1 MASNNS
7 SVFQVF
13 EEGMVINR
21 LCRICYNDRGY
32 VEPSGRRGKSSNK
45 TYHNELGE
53 DSSGAYEARKGFGHE
68 EWLANEVV
76 ITSARKGWCQ
86 GFIQQKGQPA
96 DVEFNAAL
104 WTRFSDKGDKDHGK
118 CWLVGFVVHLNY
130 VGCGGEGTK
139 SVQMALPKGIVD
151 DEGSVVDQCV
161 IKPNILYPKGCL
173 KILPRKFW
181 VEIPRK
187 LIASYHYVWLKREK
201 SKNQAIFD
209 WVQTQYQEFL
219 ESKEVLDSTE
229 GHEFEAGGQVEH
241 RLQEDSAA
249 IQLNSRNDPATIKC
263 MAKVRTRQA
272 KFRGLLMNEARGKC
286 MVTGVAREE
295 LLVASHILP
304 FSYCLKNKNALKLVY
319 DKDNGLLLAA
329 HVDAFFDAF
338 LISFDAETGE
348 LVRAPGVDE
357 ALLKTFGIN
366 PASTRIAEK
375 FLTKTRRRNLQWHNK
390 QLAVKK
396 R

>member
-68 EWLANEVV
+68 EWLANEAV

-181 VEIPRK
+181 VEIP
-187 LIASYHYVWLKREK
+187 
-201 SKNQAIFD
+201 
-209 WVQTQYQEFL
+209 
-219 ESKEVLDSTE
+219 
-229 GHEFEAGGQVEH
+229 
-241 RLQEDSAA
+241 
-249 IQLNSRNDPATIKC
+249 P
-263 MAKVRTRQA
+263 
-272 KFRGLLMNEARGKC
+272 
-286 MVTGVAREE
+286 
-295 LLVASHILP
+295 
-304 FSYCLKNKNALKLVY
+304 
-319 DKDNGLLLAA
+319 
-329 HVDAFFDAF
+329 
-338 LISFDAETGE
+338 
-348 LVRAPGVDE
+348 
-357 ALLKTFGIN
+357 
-366 PASTRIAEK
+366 
-375 FLTKTRRRNLQWHNK
+375 
-390 QLAVKK
+390 
-396 R
+396 